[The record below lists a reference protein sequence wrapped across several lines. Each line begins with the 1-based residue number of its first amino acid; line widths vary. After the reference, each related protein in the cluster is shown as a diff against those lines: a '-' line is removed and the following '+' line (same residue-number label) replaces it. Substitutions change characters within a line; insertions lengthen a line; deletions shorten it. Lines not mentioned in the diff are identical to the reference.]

1 MTRSCRSTGRST
13 RDCRVVRTGWIDDIM
28 VTLTALGSAYVT
40 VAVIVA
46 VAVWLGV
53 VRRWQ
58 TLGYWVGAVAF
69 AEVLVWALKYG
80 LERKRPGN
88 AFALVDPYSFP
99 SGHAALSIVVY
110 GFLAFLLA
118 HGKSGWKKIAF
129 ALPAVA
135 IAALIAFSRL
145 YLGAHWFSDVMASLG
160 LGLAWIGLLCIAY
173 LHHVHEKPLRA
184 LPMSIVVFTVFVF
197 FGTLY
202 AHRYHERDLALY
214 AKPANARTLMF
225 AGWMSGEWQ
234 GLPAAR
240 SEFRGEREEPF
251 SCNGRQRRK
260 RCVPRSR
267 ARNGGRRRRGN
278 RVRRCCGCSHD
289 ADRPVAGAA
298 EVPPGPAAG
307 ADVRARR
314 RCPQSDVI
322 RLWRVATV
330 SGRPDDPAA
339 NDCRCGQAS

>member
-1 MTRSCRSTGRST
+1 MTRSCRVDRS
-13 RDCRVVRTGWIDDIM
+13 VYEGLQGVRTGWIDDIM

-58 TLGYWVGAVAF
+58 TLAYWIGAVAF

-80 LERKRPGN
+80 WNASARIRTLRSWIRTRFQAATRRCRSSSTDSSHSCWAMARAAGRRPRSR
-88 AFALVDPYSFP
+88 FRRWRSP
-99 SGHAALSIVVY
+99 
-110 GFLAFLLA
+110 
-118 HGKSGWKKIAF
+118 
-129 ALPAVA
+129 
-135 IAALIAFSRL
+135 ALIAFSRL

-214 AKPANARTLMF
+214 AKPANARTLTF

-251 SCNGRQRRK
+251 FPAMGGNGGSGA
-260 RCVPRSR
+260 CR
-267 ARNGGRRRRGN
+267 ARERAMAGAGGVGI
-278 RVRRCCGCSHD
+278 GCDAAVARSHD

-307 ADVRARR
+307 ADVRSRR
-314 RCPQSDVI
+314 RCSQSRRDPP
-322 RLWRVATV
+322 VA
-330 SGRPDDPAA
+330 RR
-339 NDCRCGQAS
+339 NRHQAG